1 MDFTEDND
9 TDEIPKCLVTS
20 PKLTCFR
27 NLLFKGIIPWYRLV
41 KKNWISF
48 GSRHLDMNYIIIL
61 KCWMQRNPGTF
72 RLSSASLHDMTL
84 IIVIQLLLHL
94 FLTAKACTEIRVTT
108 QDKSTVVIGRSMEWS
123 SDLQSDIIVEPQG
136 YFHKVNLSVYCT
148 NTDHAGA
155 PLQNWTNRYN
165 VICLNG
171 YGWDVAFDEMNSEGL
186 TVGALYLP
194 DFTKYQVHI

>member
-1 MDFTEDND
+1 
-9 TDEIPKCLVTS
+9 
-20 PKLTCFR
+20 
-27 NLLFKGIIPWYRLV
+27 
-41 KKNWISF
+41 
-48 GSRHLDMNYIIIL
+48 
-61 KCWMQRNPGTF
+61 
-72 RLSSASLHDMTL
+72 MTL

-108 QDKSTVVIGRSMEWS
+108 EDKSTVVIGRSMEWS
-123 SDLQSDIIVEPQG
+123 SDRQSDIIVEPQG
-136 YFHKVNLSVYCT
+136 YFHEVNLSVYCT

-155 PLQNWTNRYN
+155 PLQNWTNRYT

-171 YGWDVAFDEMNSEGL
+171 YGWDVAFDGMNSEGL